1 MQVPVG
7 EVFMYIITNRK
18 VDPSGTGLKKLGTT
32 ISEKGPNELRLVKAT
47 KAGKEWRITVLPDK
61 MTNAMKREI
70 GIPAKVDVFSSRYVA
85 KKVLNLAREKNR
97 AVVIF
102 VHGYNNDIE
111 DVLERADG
119 LSRNY
124 NVEVLPFSWPANGG
138 GVLNISG
145 TLSYKSDKRDAL
157 ASVGAL
163 NQTLAKLQEIL
174 DETDR
179 EIIDRITAVA
189 HRRYPR
195 RAEIRDSFIAEKAEQ
210 ECHLRINLM
219 LHSMGNYLFKHLLK
233 SSVYEGT
240 RLLFDNVLLVAAD
253 TNNKD
258 HAQWVDKIQCRNR
271 VYITINEMDKALRAS
286 RIKAGEEQQA
296 RLGHFPY
303 NLYSQQA
310 VYVNFTRTEK
320 VGDSHAYFEGH
331 PIENDRV
338 RGFFAAALNGE
349 TAEIGLPYDES
360 TRMYMIPG

>member
-1 MQVPVG
+1 
-7 EVFMYIITNRK
+7 MYIVTNRK
-18 VDPSGTGLKKLGTT
+18 VDPSGIGLKKLGST
-32 ISEKGPNELRLVKAT
+32 ISGKGPNELRLAQAT
-47 KAGKEWRITVLPDK
+47 RTGKEWTITVLPDK
-61 MTNAMKREI
+61 MTAAMKREVDVPDK
-70 GIPAKVDVFSSRYVA
+70 GDVFSSRYVA
-85 KKVLNLAREKNR
+85 KQVLNLVHEKNR

-119 LSRNY
+119 ISRNY
-124 NVEVLPFSWPANGG
+124 NVEVIPFSWPANGG

-145 TLSYKSDKRDAL
+145 TLSYKRDKRDAL

-163 NQTLAKLQEIL
+163 NQVLAKFQEIL

-179 EIIDRITAVA
+179 ETMHRITALA

-195 RAEIRDSFIAEKAEQ
+195 RAEMRDRFIAEKAER
-210 ECHLRINLM
+210 ECNLRISLM

-253 TNNKD
+253 TNNKN

-271 VYITINEMDKALRAS
+271 VYITINENDKALRVS

-296 RLGHFPY
+296 RLGHYTY
-303 NLYSQQA
+303 NLNSQQA
-310 VYVNFTRTEK
+310 VYVNFTRTAK
-320 VGDSHAYFEGH
+320 VGDSHAYFEGV

-338 RGFFAAALNGE
+338 RRFFAAALNGE

-360 TRMYMIPG
+360 TRMYTIPG